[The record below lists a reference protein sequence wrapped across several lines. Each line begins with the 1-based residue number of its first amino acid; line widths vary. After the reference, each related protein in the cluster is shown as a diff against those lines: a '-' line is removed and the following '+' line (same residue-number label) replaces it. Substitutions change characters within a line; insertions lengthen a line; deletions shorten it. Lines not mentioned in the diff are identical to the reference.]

1 MGIGMNGSIPSPLAP
16 LVTSANYDN
25 DWGRAWDAKYVL
37 KSVKVQRNTTGIM
50 SDSQP

>member
-1 MGIGMNGSIPSPLAP
+1 MGVSRHPLRF

-25 DWGRAWDAKYVL
+25 DWGRAWHAKYVL
-37 KSVKVQRNTTGIM
+37 KSVKVQLNKTGIL